1 MISLFFFFQA
11 EDGIRD
17 KLVTG
22 VQTCAL
28 PISRR
33 RVDGQR
39 AGCRD
44 RAAGGGLEAADRRS
58 SGAPD
63 RVRRRG
69 RDGAGSGPPHDPA
82 VQGARAQLPSR
93 PATAGAAARGGRRRP
108 GPAAHA
114 SGHVARVPHAAP
126 ARRGLESRRIR
137 APGRRISRSGGRRR
151 RGAGLMRLHRL
162 HLLNFRQHADTDLVF
177 GPGITGIIGPNGSG
191 KTTLL
196 EAIAWAIY
204 GNAAARGD
212 KDSIRNF
219 RAKARSSVRV
229 ELEFGVGAHE
239 YKVIRGL
246 HAAELYQ
253 DGQLVANSLTE
264 VTAKLERGLG
274 MSHDEFFNTY
284 FTGQKDLAVMA
295 KLTRPERA
303 AFLSRVL
310 RYEELSIA
318 QQRIREEKNALAAE
332 LHGREAGLPERATI
346 EGERAAAGLRLEQA
360 QRAAAQAQAARG
372 AAQEADARET
382 PRWKE
387 WVEKEKRVH
396 SLDGDRRMAEQAVT
410 VAKQE
415 CERLDREMAEALKAR
430 EQLDGLWAELEPIER
445 LKRELAALE
454 TLQKEETARRAD
466 EGQLAELM
474 RTMAALDRR
483 IAELAPALEAL
494 VGVEREAQALTERL
508 EQLAQPPEAVT
519 AAEAAREALLVE
531 SRRASERAGELRAQS
546 EERDRAAAQ
555 RRGLQTR
562 ARVLD
567 GLIRARPT
575 GYDPQRH
582 DTVRAELTKL
592 EPVALEAAKL
602 AERAKRAEILVKEA
616 ELAEQALS
624 VHERRARQLA
634 AAVAAERFSED
645 AFAGARDRHDRAAR
659 ALREAEL
666 AVAETRG
673 ELTAA
678 ETGIREGERREAER
692 TAREHEIA
700 ELKIRLRLHHEL
712 DRAVGDLRADLNA
725 AMRPEIAELA
735 SGFLADLTDGRYEA
749 LDLNDDYL
757 ITVLDDGLPKPVLS
771 GGEEDVANL
780 VLRLAIS
787 QMIAERAG
795 QPLSLLV
802 LDEIFGS
809 LDESRRQHVVGL
821 LRHLAD
827 RFPQVVLITHIEQ
840 VREGLD
846 RVIRVDYD
854 AAGGT
859 SVVRD
864 DTATL
869 GAADAGVAA

>member
-1 MISLFFFFQA
+1 
-11 EDGIRD
+11 
-17 KLVTG
+17 
-22 VQTCAL
+22 
-28 PISRR
+28 
-33 RVDGQR
+33 
-39 AGCRD
+39 
-44 RAAGGGLEAADRRS
+44 
-58 SGAPD
+58 
-63 RVRRRG
+63 
-69 RDGAGSGPPHDPA
+69 
-82 VQGARAQLPSR
+82 
-93 PATAGAAARGGRRRP
+93 
-108 GPAAHA
+108 
-114 SGHVARVPHAAP
+114 
-126 ARRGLESRRIR
+126 
-137 APGRRISRSGGRRR
+137 
-151 RGAGLMRLHRL
+151 MRLHRL

-239 YKVIRGL
+239 YKVVRGL

-310 RYEELSIA
+310 RYEQLSIA

-372 AAQEADARET
+372 AAQEADAREA

-494 VGVEREAQALTERL
+494 VGVEREAQALTERLEAAERDAEEQRAVWVREKEYANTRRADLLKQYDEVKEQRDKIERLGPEGTCPTCRRPLGSEYAEVLGILDRQMQAIVDDGKYFRQRL

-645 AFAGARDRHDRAAR
+645 AFAGARDRHDRAGR

-678 ETGIREGERREAER
+678 ETGIREVERREAER

-712 DRAVGDLRADLNA
+712 DRAFGDLRADLNA

-749 LDLNDDYL
+749 LDLNDDYVVT
-757 ITVLDDGLPKPVLS
+757 IFDDGTPKPVIS

-795 QPLSLLV
+795 QPLTLLV